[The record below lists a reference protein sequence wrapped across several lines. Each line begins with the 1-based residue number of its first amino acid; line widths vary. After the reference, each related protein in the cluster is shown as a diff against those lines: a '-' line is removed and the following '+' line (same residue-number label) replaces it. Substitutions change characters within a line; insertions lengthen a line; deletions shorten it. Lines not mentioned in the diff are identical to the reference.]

1 MLQVDG
7 TPPHPTQHLFWCP
20 SLIGA
25 LLLLA
30 IAGATGAYQITVAA
44 TFTSWTPDG
53 VRGSAFGVART
64 GLRVAQGVGVA
75 AGGGLAQAIG
85 SAVDTLQTGEAVAIQ
100 GVEGAVAPMKVVES
114 VMAAQ
119 RSLQTVLA
127 IRDKAVSAYQEIARM
142 AI

>member
-1 MLQVDG
+1 MIESVSG
-7 TPPHPTQHLFWCP
+7 
-20 SLIGA
+20 IGA
-25 LLLLA
+25 A
-30 IAGATGAYQITVAA
+30 SA
-44 TFTSWTPDG
+44 SSG
-53 VRGSAFGVART
+53 VRSPAAAST
-64 GLRVAQGVGVA
+64 QGPSFE
-75 AGGGLAQAIG
+75 QALSQVIG

-100 GVEGAVAPMKVVES
+100 GVEGAASPMKVVDS